1 MSFIK
6 NVRFLAGICFVSL
19 ASASAFAIMNGRDA
33 DSFKSA
39 QSISI
44 FLKVSIKTAS
54 FGYKIRSFEGCT
66 AVIVAHHLLLTA
78 GHCLEGAKPVTS
90 LDTSNGNI
98 SRTLHV
104 TSWQAAPDYRP
115 AVGGDEEGNRQ
126 TKSGYDIQQ
135 DIAYM
140 VTSED
145 LVDVFHLQASQVP
158 NLLGSIDQVKDWLAT
173 SNGVGVAY
181 GFGDYSQWGSGRK
194 KELQVRIQL
203 QTVVQDFVV
212 YSVEPERGQCS
223 GDSGSG
229 LFLERKLGQSAIL
242 IGILSGISMLN
253 DDCAHIYNA
262 VYANITPHICWI
274 QSSSGISLGKT
285 DCP

>member
-1 MSFIK
+1 
-6 NVRFLAGICFVSL
+6 
-19 ASASAFAIMNGRDA
+19 
-33 DSFKSA
+33 
-39 QSISI
+39 
-44 FLKVSIKTAS
+44 
-54 FGYKIRSFEGCT
+54 
-66 AVIVAHHLLLTA
+66 
-78 GHCLEGAKPVTS
+78 VTS
-90 LDTSNGNI
+90 LDTSNGNT

-104 TSWQAAPDYRP
+104 ISWQAAPGYRP
-115 AVGGDEEGNRQ
+115 AVGGDEEGNHQ
-126 TKSGYDIQQ
+126 LKTGYDIQQ

-158 NLLGSIDQVKDWLAT
+158 NLLGSIDQVKEWLAA
-173 SNGVGVAY
+173 SNGVGIAY
-181 GFGDYSQWGSGRK
+181 GFGDYSQWDWGKK

-203 QTVVQDFVV
+203 QTVVQDFVT
-212 YSVEPERGQCS
+212 YSLELEKGQCH
-223 GDSGSG
+223 GDSGGG
-229 LFLERKLGQSAIL
+229 LFLERKPGQPDIL
-242 IGILSGISMLN
+242 IGILSGISIPN